1 MKAMYFDVETSGTDD
16 KKHGI
21 LQLAGEIEIG
31 ERVVD
36 RFNFLMKPFPN
47 KEINDKA
54 LQSNGITRE
63 QIKKFESPTKV
74 YESFVQI
81 LDKYIDRYD
90 KGDKFTLIGYN
101 ARFDDAFLRSWF
113 ADNFNAYYGSYFH
126 WPAIDVSNMI
136 AVKYRNWR
144 HKFKDF
150 KLMTVANQLG
160 IEIDITKAHDAM
172 YDTKVTRAIFRKLIE
187 GSSYAHI

>member
-1 MKAMYFDVETSGTDD
+1 MKAMYFDVETTGTDE

-21 LQLAGEIEIG
+21 LQLAGLNEIDETFAEG
-31 ERVVD
+31 
-36 RFNFLMKPFPN
+36 FNLFMKPFPN
-47 KEINDKA
+47 KEITDRA
-54 LQSNGITRE
+54 LEANGITRE
-63 QIKKFESPTKV
+63 QIETFETPTKV
-74 YESFVQI
+74 YEKLIDI
-81 LDKYIDRYD
+81 LDRYIDRYD
-90 KGDKFTLIGYN
+90 KTDKFTLIGYN

-126 WPAIDVSNMI
+126 WPAIDVSNMV